1 MATLKEIIDRVDANK
16 VNGFSEEEKTAW
28 ISTAEM
34 QIAQEI
40 FQTDGSA
47 YDWDTDQ
54 DTELLLGPPFEDIYE
69 LYLMAQIDFR
79 QGEFN
84 RYNNELGQ
92 FSTRMTDAK
101 AWYIRK
107 YRPEKKTFRW
117 FY

>member
-1 MATLKEIIDRVDANK
+1 
-16 VNGFSEEEKTAW
+16 
-28 ISTAEM
+28 
-34 QIAQEI
+34 
-40 FQTDGSA
+40 
-47 YDWDTDQ
+47 
-54 DTELLLGPPFEDIYE
+54 
-69 LYLMAQIDFR
+69 MAQIDFR